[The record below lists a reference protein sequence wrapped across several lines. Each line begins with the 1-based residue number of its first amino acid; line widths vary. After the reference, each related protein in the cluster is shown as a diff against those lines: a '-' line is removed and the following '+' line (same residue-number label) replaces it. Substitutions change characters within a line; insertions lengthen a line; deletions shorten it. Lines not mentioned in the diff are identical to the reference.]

1 MKDFIEIEH
10 INPLPNLSSPEEKIW
25 QWLFWTGAIMMILG
39 LSAILLPF
47 IATIAIEALL
57 AIILVVAGITQVVHA
72 FKSQGQKGIALRLL
86 AALLYGLVGILL
98 MAFPLHGALTLT
110 LLLSVMFTIIG
121 AFKIALALHL
131 RPFPSWDWLVISGI
145 IAIVLGGLIWVGL
158 PGTATWAIG
167 LLVGIE
173 LLFNGWSMVRFALSV
188 RNDYEN
194 PGREMKST

>member
-10 INPLPNLSSPEEKIW
+10 INALPNLTKPGEKIW
-25 QWLFWTGAIMMILG
+25 QWLFWTGAIMMTLG

-72 FKSQGQKGIALRLL
+72 FKSQGQKGMALRLL
-86 AALLYGLVGILL
+86 AAVLYGLVGILL

-121 AFKIALALHL
+121 AFKIALALNL
-131 RPFPSWDWLVISGI
+131 RPFPSWNWLMISGI
-145 IAIVLGGLIWVGL
+145 IAVVLGGLIWMGL
-158 PGTATWAIG
+158 PGTSTWAIG

-173 LLFNGWSMVRFALSV
+173 LLFSGWSMVRFALSV